1 MGKNQTDKNQWNEN
15 QTTKKQPKENQANE
29 NQKKKL
35 GAKKRTLQMAGI
47 TLAIWL
53 LSYSTAGAI
62 QLGPE
67 RTSLGPSR
75 PVISQQ
81 ALENT
86 SFGTAQ
92 QTLENTSS
100 GVGQRFKDLPVSHWA
115 WRPIDKMCDSGIA
128 KGYPDQSF
136 KPEKPVSYG
145 EYIKMATVIMDGKDA
160 GNGSG
165 ENWAA
170 KYYRKGLENSFYTE
184 YDIPDVKLNWQMT
197 RGDMAL
203 IISGLL
209 EEEMVENYNQVA
221 GSITDINSKTK
232 HEYEIVKAYAM
243 GILEGYPDGT
253 FRPEG
258 TRSRAE
264 AAASL
269 YRIIQKQAP
278 KSISGEQVP
287 KSISGVA
294 GNMAEYWKEDWI
306 EGWAES
312 SADLENYKIVSP
324 EEVGLKIRVPWNGRL
339 AGFDHTM
346 VGFIYL
352 IKDNHII
359 EYCRS
364 IPAETFIT
372 SGSHYELDTI
382 DYIMCVPSKHGEQK
396 KILLVENPFRRQ
408 V

>member
-1 MGKNQTDKNQWNEN
+1 MGKNQTDKNQ
-15 QTTKKQPKENQANE
+15 ANE
-29 NQKKKL
+29 NQKKKS
-35 GAKKRTLQMAGI
+35 GAKKRTFQIAGI
-47 TLAIWL
+47 ALAIWL
-53 LSYSTAGAI
+53 LSGAI

-67 RTSLGPSR
+67 STSYGAVQLGPES
-75 PVISQQ
+75 
-81 ALENT
+81 T
-86 SFGTAQ
+86 SFSA
-92 QTLENTSS
+92 S
-100 GVGQRFKDLPVSHWA
+100 QRFKDLPVSHWA
-115 WRPIDKMCDSGIA
+115 WMPIDKMYDSGIV
-128 KGYPDQSF
+128 KGYPDQNF
-136 KPEKPVSYG
+136 KPEKPVTYG
-145 EYIKMATVIMDGKDA
+145 EYIKMATIILNGKDA
-160 GNGSG
+160 GNELDTGNGSG

-170 KYYRKGLENSFYTE
+170 KYYKKGLENSFYTE

-253 FRPEG
+253 FRPDG
-258 TRSRAE
+258 TLSRAE

-324 EEVGLKIRVPWNGRL
+324 EEVELKIRVSWNGRL

-359 EYCRS
+359 
-364 IPAETFIT
+364 
-372 SGSHYELDTI
+372 
-382 DYIMCVPSKHGEQK
+382 
-396 KILLVENPFRRQ
+396 
-408 V
+408 

>member
-15 QTTKKQPKENQANE
+15 QTTKKQPNKNQTSENQLNK

-35 GAKKRTLQMAGI
+35 GDKKRAFKMAGI
-47 TLAIWL
+47 ALTIWL
-53 LSYSTAGAI
+53 LSFASVGAV
-62 QLGPE
+62 QPGPE
-67 RTSLGPSR
+67 RTSLG
-75 PVISQQ
+75 
-81 ALENT
+81 A
-86 SFGTAQ
+86 
-92 QTLENTSS
+92 
-100 GVGQRFKDLPVSHWA
+100 GQRFTDLPVSHWA
-115 WRPIDKMCDSGIA
+115 WRPIDKMCDSGIV

-136 KPEKPVSYG
+136 RPEKPVTYG
-145 EYIKMATVIMDGKDA
+145 EYIKMATVILDGKDA
-160 GNGSG
+160 GNGSDWG
-165 ENWAA
+165 NGTGKNWAVN
-170 KYYRKGLENSFYTE
+170 YYKKGLENSFYTE

-209 EEEMVENYNQVA
+209 GKEMIENYEQTA
-221 GSITDINSKTK
+221 GNITDIDSKTR
-232 HEYEIVKAYAM
+232 HAYEIVKAYAN
-243 GILEGYPDGT
+243 GVLEGYPDGT
-253 FRPEG
+253 FRPEE
-258 TRSRAE
+258 TLNRAE

-278 KSISGEQVP
+278 KSISG
-287 KSISGVA
+287 VA
-294 GNMAEYWKEDWI
+294 ENMAEYWKEDWTEVWK
-306 EGWAES
+306 EGWS
-312 SADLENYKIVSP
+312 DDWIDSENYKVVSP
-324 EEVGLKIRVPWNGRL
+324 GAVGLKVRVPWNGRL

-352 IKDNHII
+352 IRDDRII

-372 SGSHYELDTI
+372 SGSHYELETI
-382 DYIMCVPSKHGEQK
+382 DYIMCIPSKHGIQK